1 MKVIAHI
8 YNGFETS
15 FGVPR
20 QGGIANGILS
30 EIVFE
35 KEFRVREAFRGLED
49 FSHIWVL
56 WEFSDSKCDKFSPT
70 VRPPRLGGNKR
81 IGVFA
86 TRSPYRPNPIG
97 LSALE
102 LEKIV
107 YDDVRG
113 PVLVVK
119 GADMKNGT
127 PIYDIKPYIK
137 EFDSI
142 EASKSG
148 FVCDTYSHSVD
159 VTVPDDIEEN
169 FDKDILLQIKSIL
182 AHDVRPSY
190 QKDGKEYGL
199 VFSGYEIKF
208 VYDSD
213 KIAVISIEKAQ
224 NSKNQ
229 H

>member
-1 MKVIAHI
+1 MKVIARI

-20 QGGIANGILS
+20 QSGIVNDILS

-49 FSHIWVL
+49 YSHIWVL
-56 WEFSDSKCDKFSPT
+56 WEFSDSKSDSFSPT

-81 IGVFA
+81 VGVFA

-97 LSALE
+97 LSALK
-102 LEKIV
+102 LEKIIF
-107 YDDVRG
+107 DDNRG
-113 PVLVVK
+113 TVLVVR

-142 EASKSG
+142 SDSKSG
-148 FVCDTYSHSVD
+148 FAADTFAHSVE
-159 VTVPDDIEEN
+159 VSVPDDIAAG
-169 FDKDILLQIKSIL
+169 FDEKFLTQIKAVL

-190 QKDGKEYGL
+190 QKDGREYGL
-199 VFSGYEIKF
+199 TFSGYEIKF

-213 KIAVISIEKAQ
+213 KIDVISIEKA
-224 NSKNQ
+224 
-229 H
+229 